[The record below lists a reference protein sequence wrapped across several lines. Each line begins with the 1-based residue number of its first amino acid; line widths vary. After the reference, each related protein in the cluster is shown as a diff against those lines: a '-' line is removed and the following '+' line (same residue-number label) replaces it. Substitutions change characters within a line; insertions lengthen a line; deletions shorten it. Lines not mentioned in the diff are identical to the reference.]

1 MSEQST
7 NAARRLVVL
16 RHGESEANLEG
27 IWQGQF
33 DSPLTVSGVRQA
45 EAAAMVIAL
54 SSPTVVVASDLQR
67 AAATGDIV
75 AAAATCPIRYD
86 SRLREMA
93 VGEWT
98 GMPGEEVKAKYPL
111 DRKRHLLGED
121 FRRGGTGES
130 LSDLQERVRP
140 MLEEVL
146 GDVEPGRTAVLTTH
160 GITARVI
167 VGTMLGLEISRMWHL
182 FGGFG
187 NCHWAEVAEST
198 LAAAP
203 PSFPVVSGATWRLQG
218 WNLRAPVLDHAQGD
232 SPNDERRA

>member
-1 MSEQST
+1 MSEQGT
-7 NAARRLVVL
+7 TAARRLVIL
-16 RHGESEANLEG
+16 RHGESEANLQG

-33 DSPLTVSGVRQA
+33 DSPLTISGVRQA

-75 AAAATCPIRYD
+75 AAAAACPVSYD

-98 GMPGEEVKAKYPL
+98 GMPGEVVKEKYPL
-111 DRKRHLLGED
+111 DRHRHLIGED
-121 FRRGGTGES
+121 FRRGVTGES

-146 GDVEPGRTAVLTTH
+146 GELAPGRTAVLATH

-198 LAAAP
+198 LTAP
-203 PSFPVVSGATWRLQG
+203 PSFPVLSGATWRLQG

>member
-1 MSEQST
+1 MA
-7 NAARRLVVL
+7 NVARRLIIL
-16 RHGESEANLEG
+16 RHGESEANREG
-27 IWQGQF
+27 VWQGQF
-33 DSPLTVSGVRQA
+33 DSPPTAAGVRQA

-54 SSPTVVVASDLQR
+54 SSPVAVVASDLQR
-67 AAATGDIV
+67 AAVTGDIV
-75 AAAATCPIRYD
+75 AGAASCPVSYD
-86 SRLREMA
+86 PRLREIA

-98 GMPGEEVKAKYPL
+98 GMSGELVQQRYPE
-111 DRKRHLLGED
+111 DRRRHLLGED
-121 FRRGGTGES
+121 FKRGVTGES
-130 LSDLQERVRP
+130 LSDVQVRVRP
-140 MLEEVL
+140 LLEEVL
-146 GDVEPGRTAVLTTH
+146 GELEPGRTAVLATH

-167 VGTMLGLEISRMWHL
+167 VGTLLGLEISRMWHL

-203 PSFPVVSGATWRLQG
+203 PSFPVLAGSTWRLQG